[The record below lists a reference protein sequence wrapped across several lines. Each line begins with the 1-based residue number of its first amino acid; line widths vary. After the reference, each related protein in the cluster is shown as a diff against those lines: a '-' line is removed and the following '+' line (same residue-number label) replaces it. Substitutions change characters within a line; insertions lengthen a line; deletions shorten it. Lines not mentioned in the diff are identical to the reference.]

1 LLKTKAVIEVM
12 AFVFKEYGYVTSL
25 RNSIFTSLRRNPFIS
40 IAYGNKPGHALL
52 YMFRVVYFLQALF
65 MIYYLRLNE
74 GSIFKR

>member
-40 IAYGNKPGHALL
+40 IAYGNKPG
-52 YMFRVVYFLQALF
+52 YALF
-65 MIYYLRLNE
+65 IYVSC
-74 GSIFKR
+74 SIFSTSPFYDLLPEIKRGLYF